1 MPIRG
6 DLVPIDDTKLDSE
19 FRGLKS
25 RLKFG
30 TFTAL
35 SMPTAWFAG
44 LRMDKLDHQS
54 CVTSLPGGWRT
65 QNPFKTMY
73 WAVQGMGAELATGAA
88 PFAMSRSMT
97 ENLRMFV
104 VGTEAKFVKRAKGR
118 ITFTCNDVAAAREAI
133 EESME
138 TGEAVEKDFISIG
151 KDSSGEVV
159 SEWVFKWNLL
169 VTDRT

>member
-1 MPIRG
+1 M
-6 DLVPIDDTKLDSE
+6 PIDDTKLNSE

-25 RLKFG
+25 RMKFR
-30 TFTAL
+30 TFTAM

-44 LRMDKLDHQS
+44 LRMDTLNHES

-88 PFAMSRSMT
+88 PFAMSRSMP
-97 ENLRMFV
+97 EKLRMFV
-104 VGTEAKFVKRAKGR
+104 VGTEAKFIKRAKGR
-118 ITFTCNDVAAAREAI
+118 ITFTCNDVAAARQAI
-133 EESME
+133 EESMD
-138 TGEAVEKDFISIG
+138 TGEAVERDFVSIG

-159 SEWVFKWNLL
+159 SEWVFKWNFL
-169 VTDRT
+169 VMGRT